1 MQESKAS
8 RWASAGLA
16 FASAWVIGG
25 LLSAC
30 GGGGPSVD
38 ATQQLS
44 LQLQTPSLPSGSV
57 QVREW
62 QLANEGPAEVPE
74 AFVDI
79 SDEARVRQ
87 VRWDCESA
95 SAAVRCERQADGR
108 LRVAKLGAGA
118 RVSLRQSVKTEAGLS
133 AELPIDVRLQG
144 GGGSVA
150 SSRHS
155 TRWRSFDLAVTAGT
169 PVEELQG
176 GTRVQHY
183 AFTLSNAGPDDA
195 LDVTWAHQPLPK
207 MQLLDLTCSG
217 SEEGLCP
224 ARMAPQTVLAR
235 VPKGATVQLRVTYA
249 VEPRAAS
256 GVWSRV
262 EAAGE
267 LRTDNNAVALDVAG
281 KELPAFQVI
290 SLGGQRMAALMD
302 WYWSAMSLQ
311 TGRELRAANV
321 VEDLTGM
328 VFEYRDIDLPTG
340 VQKRALPVTYN
351 TDILI
356 ASHDTQAGAEMYVGL
371 RHPVRSLE
379 ALEGAALNV
388 LSTEVGSDGKLLG
401 AHARQGR
408 FAGQQFTICQG
419 DAGMSVDDCP
429 ASLRKVYAV
438 TLVGDELELLSGT
451 EVIHA
456 RASRLRNGSILLFRS
471 ERDRGTQ
478 AQRVWL
484 GLSYVSR
491 LPYWTSHC
499 SSFEPWQQNN
509 AVSNF
514 ASASGAMLDLSD
526 YVDDEWFQGRRGTV
540 SVRKDLRDDVP
551 LLWKLSLQENQA
563 LHWQVSEGQLDG
575 LAIPGLAEGVLK
587 VDEGRYLMEPG
598 AAFRQSG
605 KVWGAVSD
613 CRMVLLGQPGSSLAG
628 RWTLKL

>member
-1 MQESKAS
+1 MQESKAGQ
-8 RWASAGLA
+8 WASAGLA

-62 QLANEGPAEVPE
+62 RLVNEGPAEVAE

-118 RVSLRQSVKTEAGLS
+118 RVSLLQSVKTEAGLS

-155 TRWRSFDLAVTAGT
+155 SRWRSFDLAVTAGT
-169 PVEELQG
+169 PVEEMQG
-176 GTRVQHY
+176 ETRVQHY

-195 LDVTWAHQPLPK
+195 LDVTWTHQPLPK
-207 MQLLDLTCSG
+207 MQLLDLKCSS

-235 VPKGATVQLRVTYA
+235 VPKGATVQLRATYA
-249 VEPRAAS
+249 VEPQAAS
-256 GVWSRV
+256 GVWSWV

-267 LRTDNNAVALDVAG
+267 LRTDNNAVALDAAG
-281 KELPAFQVI
+281 REMPAFQVV
-290 SLGGQRMAALMD
+290 SFGGQRMAALIH
-302 WYWSAMSLQ
+302 WRGGGMSLQ
-311 TGRELRAANV
+311 TGDQLQAV
-321 VEDLTGM
+321 DIKVDLTGA
-328 VFEYRDIDLPTG
+328 VFEYRDIKTPTG
-340 VQKRALPVTYN
+340 VQTRAMPLVIRSDVLLAN
-351 TDILI
+351 
-356 ASHDTQAGAEMYVGL
+356 HDTQAGSEMYLGL
-371 RHPVRSLE
+371 RHPVRTLDV
-379 ALEGAALNV
+379 LEGATLNI
-388 LSTEVGSDGKLLG
+388 LGTAVGPGGQLLG
-401 AHARQGR
+401 SYARQGK
-408 FAGQQFTICQG
+408 FGSKQFILCQG
-419 DAGMSVDDCP
+419 DAGMSVDECP

-456 RASRLRNGSILLFRS
+456 RASQLRNGSILLFRS
-471 ERDRGTQ
+471 ERDGATG
-478 AQRVWL
+478 AQQVWL
-484 GLSYVSR
+484 GLSYVSG
-491 LPYWTSHC
+491 LPYWTSNCTSNDNWHL
-499 SSFEPWQQNN
+499 
-509 AVSNF
+509 VLGNF
-514 ASASGAMLDLSD
+514 ASPGGVMLDIGGYAD
-526 YVDDEWFQGRRGTV
+526 KNWVDGRRGSV
-540 SVRKDLRDDVP
+540 SVSKDSGSGLP
-551 LLWKLSLQENQA
+551 LIWKLSLLENKA
-563 LHWQVSEGQLDG
+563 LNWQVSEGQLDG
-575 LAIPGLAEGVLK
+575 LAIPGLVEGVLH

-598 AAFRQSG
+598 AASRQSG